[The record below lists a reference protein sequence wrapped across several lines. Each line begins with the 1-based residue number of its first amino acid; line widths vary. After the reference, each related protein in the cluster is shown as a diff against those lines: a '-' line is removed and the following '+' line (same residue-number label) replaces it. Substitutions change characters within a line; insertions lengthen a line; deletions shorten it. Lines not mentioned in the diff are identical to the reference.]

1 MFSAIFRKFNDF
13 YDIYF
18 FLYTCIDILTWL
30 RFIQRF
36 DFRFYLLLW
45 ILMKVKVHVDREC
58 DNLGDGTI
66 IAIIFFRKWTRL
78 KNILKF
84 PLFYFFVLAHWKKNT
99 RYIIFNRREFIAW
112 NFRYLLIFNIL
123 HSKIWNQ
130 IFTDS
135 LLTFSRYYL
144 YVVNLIVFS

>member
-18 FLYTCIDILTWL
+18 FFVHMYRYFNVITFYSKIRFSILLVTLNFDESESACW
-30 RFIQRF
+30 QRM
-36 DFRFYLLLW
+36 W
-45 ILMKVKVHVDREC
+45 QSWGWN
-58 DNLGDGTI
+58 DNSDT
-66 IAIIFFRKWTRL
+66 FFRKWTRL